1 MRIFIFLCAF
11 LMSSDV
17 ISQTLRDSI
26 LIKTEAYEVVYSE
39 KFEQPL
45 RITYKV
51 ACYSGEISRSGM
63 DFYTNDSIKTSDDLD
78 YKDNV
83 YDKGHLAPAADFNCD
98 SSLMKLSFSYLNCAL
113 QHQTLNRGVWKSL
126 ESREREIFM
135 EEDVTVIIQVIFSD
149 SSKVLPTG
157 ATVPDGF
164 YKTILTKTK
173 KEVYYFP
180 NIAPKNREISYYL
193 LVPDKNKGKVKRVG
207 YIKNK

>member
-1 MRIFIFLCAF
+1 
-11 LMSSDV
+11 MSSDV
-17 ISQTLRDSI
+17 ISQTFRDSI

-39 KFEQPL
+39 KLEQPL

-51 ACYSGEISRSGM
+51 ACYSGEISRAGM